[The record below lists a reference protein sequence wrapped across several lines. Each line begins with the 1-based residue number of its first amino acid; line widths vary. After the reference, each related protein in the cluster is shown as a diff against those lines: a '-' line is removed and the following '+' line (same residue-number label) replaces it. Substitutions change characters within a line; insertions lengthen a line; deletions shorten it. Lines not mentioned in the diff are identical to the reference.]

1 MVKRLRKL
9 EYVKIGTYVKAKW
22 RPYLKNFFMF
32 KSEEAKKAFEALS
45 GKNILIVDDVSTTR
59 ATLQY
64 VLNAIRLV
72 NDSCRICMFCLL
84 GSKVR

>member
-1 MVKRLRKL
+1 MERLRKL

-22 RPYLKNFFMF
+22 RQYLKNFFMF

-45 GKNILIVDDVSTTR
+45 GKNILIIDDVSTTR

-72 NDSCRICMFCLL
+72 NDSCTICMFCLL